1 MNVNC
6 EAVPCQDHHQL
17 GSSSPIV
24 YAGIIVCMVAII
36 CLRACVYQRVRVSR
50 VRVST
55 YPMSTLIEGVE
66 VDMYISRRYSSC
78 CLKFKLI

>member
-36 CLRACVYQRVRVSR
+36 GLRACVYHR

-66 VDMYISRRYSSC
+66 ADMYISRRYSSC